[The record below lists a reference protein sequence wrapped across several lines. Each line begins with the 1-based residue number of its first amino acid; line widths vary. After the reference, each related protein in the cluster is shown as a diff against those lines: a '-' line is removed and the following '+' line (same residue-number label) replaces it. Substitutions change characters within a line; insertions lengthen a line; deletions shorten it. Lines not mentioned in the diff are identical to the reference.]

1 MLCRSGFDTEYMV
14 NNDEETGLISYI
26 GCYLNIENFSKIAFN
41 LVEGKKFT
49 KIQYDLN
56 LYQWNI
62 SVVNNPRI
70 SAVSYS
76 DVSTM
81 VLDVTFNNDS

>member
-14 NNDEETGLISYI
+14 NNDEVTGLISYI
-26 GCYLNIENFSKIAFN
+26 GCCLNIIEYFSKNAFN

-56 LYQWNI
+56 LYQVFKKKLPRKTSNK
-62 SVVNNPRI
+62 NPI
-70 SAVSYS
+70 KNPIKN
-76 DVSTM
+76 
-81 VLDVTFNNDS
+81 LQ

>member
-56 LYQWNI
+56 LYQ
-62 SVVNNPRI
+62 V
-70 SAVSYS
+70 
-76 DVSTM
+76 
-81 VLDVTFNNDS
+81 